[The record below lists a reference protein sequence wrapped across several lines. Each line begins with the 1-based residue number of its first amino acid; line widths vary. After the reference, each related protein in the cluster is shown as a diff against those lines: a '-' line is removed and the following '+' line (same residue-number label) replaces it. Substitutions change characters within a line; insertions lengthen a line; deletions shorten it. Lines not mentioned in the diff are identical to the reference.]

1 MSADRNEPKPF
12 LSWWSAWVCLE
23 IVPLAIVMLV
33 AACMGRWWGVPQSIW
48 ASGRDTN
55 SKELWIS
62 LFGVVFVVGLLW
74 MGRRWLQQS
83 SSVGTGTKQAISIQR
98 SFLCTA
104 LLSLSLGFLTFWQV
118 YGWYRDGWTPKLSP
132 HIYGELDYRYFK
144 SLDLRLQQI
153 ANKIREGRVASAEN
167 HPLRIP
173 AASLAKEPMKVNSK
187 QIVSEVREYILD
199 WSEEAYAR
207 SQSAQ
212 ERDATLRMLA
222 MMIDPD
228 PHYLDQYLKSKA
240 EEESRL
246 ELAVREATLNEES
259 TKKEHEAVAVQW
271 SQETMP
277 DKKSALAN
285 QLVGIEDKLNSHVR
299 ERVRVQGRLDVLAN
313 EHLDQRGL
321 NRDYSWLHLPT
332 VSRGGWLRIFCTWL
346 AAIYLGIRF
355 LVIGGIS
362 VAGVV
367 RVAKQL
373 KIVRTSDE
381 EPAGDIGTR
390 GECIEPLPGV
400 GWFLIAAALWWLGLG
415 W

>member
-1 MSADRNEPKPF
+1 MSADRNEPKSF
-12 LSWWSAWVCLE
+12 LSWCSTWVCLE
-23 IVPLAIVMLV
+23 SVPLAIVMLV
-33 AACMGRWWGVPQSIW
+33 AACMGRWWGVPQSVW

-55 SKELWIS
+55 SKELWIN
-62 LFGVVFVVGLLW
+62 LFGVVIVVGLLW
-74 MGRRWLQQS
+74 MGRRWLQYS
-83 SSVGTGTKQAISIQR
+83 SSPSSGDKRLISIQR
-98 SFLCTA
+98 SFLWTA
-104 LLSLSLGFLTFWQV
+104 LLSLGLGFLTLWQV

-132 HIYGELDYRYFK
+132 HIYGALDYRYFK

-153 ANKIREGRVASAEN
+153 ANKIREGRVASSEN
-167 HPLRIP
+167 APLRIP
-173 AASLAKEPMKVNSK
+173 VASLAKEPMKVNSK

-207 SQSAQ
+207 SQSA
-212 ERDATLRMLA
+212 EDRDATLRMLA

-228 PHYLDQYLKSKA
+228 PHYLDQYLKFKA

-246 ELAVREATLNEES
+246 ELAVREATLNEEA

-271 SQETMP
+271 SKETMP

-321 NRDYSWLHLPT
+321 NREYSWLHLPT
-332 VSRGGWLRIFCTWL
+332 VSRGGWLRILCTWL
-346 AAIYLGIRF
+346 AAIYLVVRL
-355 LVIGGIS
+355 LVMGGIS
-362 VAGVV
+362 AAGTV

-381 EPAGDIGTR
+381 DRAGDIGS
-390 GECIEPLPGV
+390 GSEIEPLPGF
-400 GWFLIAAALWWLGLG
+400 GWFLIAAAVWWLGLG